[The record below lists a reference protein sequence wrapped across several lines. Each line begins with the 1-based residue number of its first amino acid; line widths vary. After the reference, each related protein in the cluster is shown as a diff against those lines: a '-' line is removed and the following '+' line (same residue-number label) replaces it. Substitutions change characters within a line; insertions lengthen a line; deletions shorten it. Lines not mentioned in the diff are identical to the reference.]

1 MNVEWPIRQRGSERR
16 GKGED
21 SQELEGKTLVIKE
34 FLMIEE
40 MVH

>member
-1 MNVEWPIRQRGSERR
+1 MNGEWPRRKRRSERR

-21 SQELEGKTLVIKE
+21 SQGLECKTLVIKE